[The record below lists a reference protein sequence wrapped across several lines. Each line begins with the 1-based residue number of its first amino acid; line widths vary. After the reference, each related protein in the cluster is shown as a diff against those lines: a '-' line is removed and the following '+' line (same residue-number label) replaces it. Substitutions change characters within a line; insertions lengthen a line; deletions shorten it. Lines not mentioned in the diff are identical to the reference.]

1 VRGYLEQSAT
11 VGDCLEQSAT
21 VGDCLAGYGDV
32 LGRAADWRHDT
43 ETVCAQL
50 RSSAAAAEAFDFAA
64 EVGVIEQD
72 ERDVETLFY
81 RYAHAQVASEPAPRH
96 CK

>member
-1 VRGYLEQSAT
+1 VRGY
-11 VGDCLEQSAT
+11 LEQSAT

-50 RSSAAAAEAFDFAA
+50 RSTAAAAEAFDFAA

-81 RYAHAQVASEPAPRH
+81 RYAHAQVASAPAPRH